1 MRTSH
6 LLASGAA
13 LAAALSFAIPDAG
26 LAASGKPRWVRHVE
40 KYPGGISNGVRFS
53 LDPAVIRTHGRYK
66 ATIRPQ
72 APAKAATRNVQM
84 NDDSFPEL
92 PQNETSVAYST
103 DNPMVAVA
111 GANDYVSGGVVIMRT
126 SDGGRHWRS
135 TRVVPQF
142 VPTRDFCTG
151 GDPAIAYSSRDH
163 AFYMAQL
170 CFFRAAAPSEVHVFK
185 SLDNGTTWTP
195 GRFAAVAATNYDA
208 GTGEVDESFFNDKEY
223 IGVDN
228 TPASPFYGR
237 IYVSY
242 TRFHIA
248 PDGSSDSCPIQLS
261 HTDNIPSQNPSLA
274 VWQHTSVVPD
284 DFGGDGVGPSAN
296 QFSVPVIEKNG
307 NLDIPYVLE
316 ECNTGIDHELRF
328 QKSTNGGATFLAEPV
343 VVNKPGQWA
352 DNPDPSDLIPNTNF
366 RTPNTV
372 ALAYSRK
379 TGTLAYVYTNYNSG
393 AGNGN
398 IDVSLSHNGGLT
410 WSDAKTIS
418 LQGGAPAPNN
428 QFFPWIAA
436 GPNGEFVAMW
446 LDRRQDPANHDIG
459 TFEARSG
466 DDGATWTNRNIS
478 SRMWNPDT
486 GFFTSGAFIGDYSG
500 LAANNKVTYP
510 VWTDGRNSNIAVTG
524 IGETDIF
531 TDVEIGG
538 PPVTAAK

>member
-6 LLASGAA
+6 LLASGAT
-13 LAAALSFAIPDAG
+13 LVAAIGFAIPEAG
-26 LAASGKPRWVRHVE
+26 FAASGKPLWVQHVE
-40 KYPGGISNGVRFS
+40 RYKGGISNGARFS
-53 LDPAVIRTHGRYK
+53 LDPAVIRAHSRYK

-72 APAKAATRNVQM
+72 AQPRRAGNNVQM
-84 NDDSFPEL
+84 NDDSFPEV

-103 DNPMVAVA
+103 DNPKVAVA

-142 VPTRDFCTG
+142 APTRDFCTG
-151 GDPAIAYSSRDH
+151 GDPAIAYSARDH

-170 CFFRAAAPSEVHVFK
+170 CFFRASAPSEIHVFK
-185 SLDNGTTWTP
+185 SLDNGATWTP
-195 GRFAAVAATNYDA
+195 GRFAAVAATNFA
-208 GTGEVDESFFNDKEY
+208 GGVVDESIFNDKEY

-228 TPASPFYGR
+228 TPTSPHYGR

-248 PDGSSDSCPIQLS
+248 ADGSSDSCPIQLS
-261 HTDNIPSQNPSLA
+261 YTDNIPSQNPSLT

-284 DFGGDGVGPSAN
+284 NFAEQGVGASAN

-307 NLDIPYVLE
+307 DLDIPYVLE

-328 QKSTNGGATFLAEPV
+328 QKSTDGGATFLAAPV

-372 ALAYSRK
+372 ALAYSQR
-379 TGTLAYVYTNYNSG
+379 TGTLAYVYTNYISG

-398 IDVSLSHNGGLT
+398 IDVSLSHDGGLT

-418 LQGGAPAPNN
+418 REGGAPARNN
-428 QFFPWIAA
+428 QFMPWIAA
-436 GPNGEFVAMW
+436 RPNGEFVAIW

-459 TFEARSG
+459 TFEARSS
-466 DDGATWTNRNIS
+466 DDGATWMNRRIS
-478 SRMWNPDT
+478 SKMWNPDT

-531 TDVEIGG
+531 TNVEIGG
-538 PPVTAAK
+538 SPETAAK